1 MARAMKTLDL
11 GCGPDKLPGAI
22 GMDVNPASAADVIHD
37 LDVRPW
43 PFEAGTFDHVR
54 AENVLEHVV
63 DFIGAMEEIHR
74 VCRDGA
80 TVQIRMPFMSSVNFA
95 TDPTHRRAG
104 TARTFAYFDPTT
116 VLGRYAYSK
125 VRFDLAEFKYL
136 RGYVGDVGSVMK
148 VLDKVMIP
156 LLEKH
161 ANTYEHYFAY
171 LYPMHDIEYLL
182 RVRKAG

>member
-1 MARAMKTLDL
+1 MAVLDL

-22 GMDVNPASAADVIHD
+22 GMDMNPASKADVIHD

-43 PFEAGTFDHVR
+43 PFEDSTFDHIR

-74 VCRDGA
+74 VARPDA

-104 TARTFAYFDPTT
+104 TARTFEYFDPSTG
-116 VLGRYAYSK
+116 LGKYAYSK
-125 VRFDLAEFKYL
+125 ARFDLQQFRYL
-136 RGYVGDVGSVMK
+136 RGYVGDTGSVMRI
-148 VLDKVMIP
+148 LDKAIVP
-156 LLEKH
+156 FLEKH
-161 ANTYEHYFAY
+161 ANSYEHYFAY
-171 LYPMHDIEYLL
+171 LYPMHDIEYVL
-182 RVRKAG
+182 RVRKG